1 MKKFLILILIFLTA
15 CTSNA
20 ANPSDPSTAVTS
32 DPGIGPAYLSLESTS
47 EQIQRAMLDSAAR
60 WQSLR
65 LDGTIGF
72 FEPGGLVMQTTREQV
87 WIDQTAFRFRVLVG
101 IAYGTIGTLKAS
113 DGVNII

>member
-1 MKKFLILILIFLTA
+1 MRKLLILILVFLTA

-20 ANPSDPSTAVTS
+20 ANPSDPSTAVTA

-72 FEPGGLVMQTTREQV
+72 YEPGGLVMQLSLIHISEPTRP
-87 WIDQTAFRFRVLVG
+87 
-101 IAYGTIGTLKAS
+101 Y
-113 DGVNII
+113 